1 MRKHLVALAL
11 LAAGSAQA
19 ADFFIRHQGTVA
31 ASTIP
36 GITAGQPYAITL
48 VLNNDDDNANSQT
61 WNRYHVQCALIQTPT
76 AAYAQPLNNL
86 ALPTP
91 DGTGSVT
98 TGPAGTLTGFGLTTR
113 RFSSKVG
120 RSLLKASSFSRSN
133 SVGVVTQTPRQLPSA
148 RCSR

>member
-48 VLNNDDDNANSQT
+48 VLNNDDDNANSQSMSF
-61 WNRYHVQCALIQTPT
+61 
-76 AAYAQPLNNL
+76 QP
-86 ALPTP
+86 PP
-91 DGTGSVT
+91 
-98 TGPAGTLTGFGLTTR
+98 
-113 RFSSKVG
+113 
-120 RSLLKASSFSRSN
+120 
-133 SVGVVTQTPRQLPSA
+133 
-148 RCSR
+148 